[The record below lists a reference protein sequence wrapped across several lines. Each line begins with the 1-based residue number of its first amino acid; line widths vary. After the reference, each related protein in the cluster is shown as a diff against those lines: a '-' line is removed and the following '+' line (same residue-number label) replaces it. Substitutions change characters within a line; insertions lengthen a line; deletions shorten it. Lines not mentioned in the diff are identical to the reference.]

1 MKKYLITACL
11 FVTGFIVF
19 TSEIIEI
26 PFYYDKA
33 DGHIYVY
40 AEIGNRKGYFAFDTG
55 SFQTIV
61 LDKKENYKSF
71 KLVSDKGTLIVKNL
85 KISNFIYSSNTLIL
99 AGNKININ
107 YEFSVTEDP
116 NLILSSPEI
125 AGIIGTNI
133 FKDKLFEISMSDSVI
148 RIYDEKPDSYISSEP
163 VSNEEFKK
171 YHKIFIPIII
181 NDKTYQALIDTGAP
195 EAELSPKLCDGENG
209 ECLTVKVFSKTKHP
223 FEKDYFLVKKNIELM
238 GVKLENKIFKT
249 HVHRNV
255 DESLIGMN
263 FLSGFDMLFDLRNS
277 EKPLFYYKQRTPAE
291 YINIFID
298 NTDNG
303 SFAFFLNGKG
313 SEVIISDIVENSPA
327 WKAGL
332 RPGTVITKFNSQP
345 VFQYSI
351 NELKK
356 LANTILRVTFI
367 DKDGKEKTVKIKPKK
382 ML

>member
-1 MKKYLITACL
+1 
-11 FVTGFIVF
+11 
-19 TSEIIEI
+19 
-26 PFYYDKA
+26 
-33 DGHIYVY
+33 
-40 AEIGNRKGYFAFDTG
+40 
-55 SFQTIV
+55 
-61 LDKKENYKSF
+61 
-71 KLVSDKGTLIVKNL
+71 
-85 KISNFIYSSNTLIL
+85 
-99 AGNKININ
+99 
-107 YEFSVTEDP
+107 
-116 NLILSSPEI
+116 
-125 AGIIGTNI
+125 
-133 FKDKLFEISMSDSVI
+133 
-148 RIYDEKPDSYISSEP
+148 
-163 VSNEEFKK
+163 
-171 YHKIFIPIII
+171 
-181 NDKTYQALIDTGAP
+181 
-195 EAELSPKLCDGENG
+195 
-209 ECLTVKVFSKTKHP
+209 
-223 FEKDYFLVKKNIELM
+223 M

-291 YINIFID
+291 YINLFID

-356 LANTILRVTFI
+356 LSITNLQVTFI
-367 DKDGKEKTVKIKPKK
+367 DKNGKEKTVKIKPKK

>member
-11 FVTGFIVF
+11 FVMGFIVF
-19 TSEIIEI
+19 ASEIIEI

-40 AEIGNRKGYFAFDTG
+40 AEIGNKKGFFIFDTG
-55 SFQTIV
+55 SPFSVIF
-61 LDKKENYKSF
+61 DKKKNYKSS
-71 KLVSDKGTLIVKNL
+71 KLVNQNT
-85 KISNFIYSSNTLIL
+85 KISLFNLIIPVSTHFIDSVIL
-99 AGNKININ
+99 SGNKIKIA
-107 YEFSVTEDP
+107 YKSYITDAP
-116 NLILSSPEI
+116 DLIEYFQGI
-125 AGIIGTNI
+125 AGIIGLDM
-133 FKDKLFEISMSDSVI
+133 FKSKIFEISMSDSVI
-148 RIYDEKPDSYISSEP
+148 RIYDEKPE
-163 VSNEEFKK
+163 N
-171 YHKIFIPIII
+171 YHNLIVGTGKNTARFLEIII
-181 NDKTYQALIDTGAP
+181 PVIANGKTYQALIDTGAP
-195 EAELSPKLCDGENG
+195 ETKFSSKLCDGENG

-291 YINIFID
+291 YINLFID

-303 SFAFFLNGKG
+303 SFAFSLDEKG
-313 SEVIISDIVENSPA
+313 SEVVISDIVKNSPA

-356 LANTILRVTFI
+356 LSITNLQVTFI
-367 DKDGKEKTVKIKPKK
+367 DKNGKEKTVKIKPKK